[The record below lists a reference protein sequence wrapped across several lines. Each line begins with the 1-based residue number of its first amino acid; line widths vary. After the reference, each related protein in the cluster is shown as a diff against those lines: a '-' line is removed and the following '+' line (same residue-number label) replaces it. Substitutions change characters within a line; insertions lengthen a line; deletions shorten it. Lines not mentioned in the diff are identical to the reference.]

1 MKSNSFFSCL
11 FHRLCTEPFL
21 AILWHL
27 LVCVLRVWY
36 TRGGQKS
43 TRWYWFSSSSI
54 WVWVSWAWHGMPL
67 PTETAHWPCV
77 GDLTKLSALSI
88 SSVDVVNFSS
98 VFKQCAYS
106 EQLCRNAGW
115 VCGGCC
121 VIVWMLS
128 VDAGFGK
135 PKLRSF
141 WVSYISPPCSLICVF
156 VFSSIY
162 IFISE
167 NNSFNQLYFLTLY
180 TFYKIYTWVFWY
192 FHVIERA
199 VVYLLFQIPMAFV
212 GKQDRNLAL

>member
-1 MKSNSFFSCL
+1 MHWAFPGYFIASLCLCVTGMVHTWWPEVNMLILVLFFL
-11 FHRLCTEPFL
+11 HMGLG
-21 AILWHL
+21 
-27 LVCVLRVWY
+27 VLSMARDAFTHWA
-36 TRGGQKS
+36 S
-43 TRWYWFSSSSI
+43 TLTLI
-54 WVWVSWAWHGMPL
+54 
-67 PTETAHWPCV
+67 

-88 SSVDVVNFSS
+88 SWVVNFSA

-106 EQLCRNAGW
+106 EQLCRNAGP

-121 VIVWMLS
+121 VIVWMPS